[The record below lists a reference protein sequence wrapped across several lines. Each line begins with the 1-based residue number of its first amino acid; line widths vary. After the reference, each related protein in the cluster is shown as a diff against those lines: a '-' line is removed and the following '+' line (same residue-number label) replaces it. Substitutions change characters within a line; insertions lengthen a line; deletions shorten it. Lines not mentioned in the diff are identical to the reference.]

1 MKMVK
6 WRLGTKY
13 RTAHLFSYLYY
24 KIIYINYQ
32 LYVQRDGFIVC
43 SHLYI
48 CLFSSFFGQ
57 VVIALSKAKLYFP
70 QTD

>member
-1 MKMVK
+1 M
-6 WRLGTKY
+6 
-13 RTAHLFSYLYY
+13 
-24 KIIYINYQ
+24 YINYQ